1 MSSLANPPLPSPHGK
16 LVHPVDAPARAAALA
31 SPRVFTNGVF
41 DLIHR
46 GHCALLDAAR
56 SIGGSLI
63 VGLNSDASTRRLG
76 KGPERPINGE
86 ADRAFVLACLQ
97 AVDMVVIFEEDTP
110 CALIER
116 LRPEIYVKG
125 GDYDVA
131 TLAEA
136 RLIERWGGLALALP
150 FTQGHSTTRIL
161 RRLDAACSGASVDKA
176 SAARPGVIA

>member
-1 MSSLANPPLPSPHGK
+1 MSSCANPPSPSPRVK
-16 LVHPVDAPARAAALA
+16 LVHPAHAPARAAALA

-41 DLIHR
+41 DVIHV

-56 SIGGSLI
+56 AVGGSLI

-76 KGPERPINGE
+76 KGPERPINAQ

-97 AVDMVVIFEEDTP
+97 AVDLVVVFDEDTP
-110 CALIER
+110 CRLLER

-125 GDYDVA
+125 GDYDMA

-136 RLIERWGGLALALP
+136 RLVERWGGLALALP
-150 FTQGHSTTRIL
+150 LVPGHSSTRIV
-161 RRLDAACSGASVDKA
+161 RRLAALRGAAPVDAAPAD
-176 SAARPGVIA
+176 RPGVVA